1 MRDHTLEE
9 LLVDIRERKDV
20 VVQQE
25 LDLIDDVVIMV
36 KEEVEN

>member
-9 LLVDIRERKDV
+9 LLADIRERKDV
-20 VVQQE
+20 VMQQE
-25 LDLIDDVVIMV
+25 LNLIDDVVIMV